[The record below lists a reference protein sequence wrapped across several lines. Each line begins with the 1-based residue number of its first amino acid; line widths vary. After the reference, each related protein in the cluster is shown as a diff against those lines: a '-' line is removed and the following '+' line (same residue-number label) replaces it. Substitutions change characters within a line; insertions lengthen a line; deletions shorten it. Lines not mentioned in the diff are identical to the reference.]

1 MEVAEAARSS
11 IVAAA
16 RSSIVAAARSSIVAA
31 DIIANWVAAALTV
44 VRVMNMSTDIMIMMS
59 AATATIARTRRTGIS
74 TDIMIMMSA
83 ANATITR
90 RTGLYYS
97 CVVWR
102 YCRML
107 HWDIHCRM
115 HCS

>member
-1 MEVAEAARSS
+1 MEVAE
-11 IVAAA
+11 AA

-59 AATATIARTRRTGIS
+59 AVSATITRTRRTGIS

-90 RTGLYYS
+90 RTACEMYYS
-97 CVVWR
+97 RVVWR

-107 HWDIHCRM
+107 LWDIHCRM